1 MESDHS
7 GLRGRLQRWLE
18 QPRVQRAIIGL
29 IVLNAIVLGLDTSDS
44 LMARW
49 GGIINGLDQIILGV
63 FVVEILLRLYVH
75 RLRFFRDPWSLFD
88 FTVVA
93 IALVPAGGAFAVL
106 RALRILRV
114 LRLLS
119 AVPSMRRM
127 VAGLLSA
134 IPGLGAVFSMLGLFF
149 YIGAVVA
156 TNLFGERF
164 PEWFGSLGRTA
175 YTLFQVMTL
184 ESWSM
189 GIARP
194 VIAEYPWAW
203 LFFVPFIL
211 IATFTLLNLFVGVI
225 VSALQAEHDAERTQS
240 EQVHQQQLHQ
250 DLRALH
256 RDLAELKAMMAA
268 QAGANGAASVDKEP
282 PRSASVQVV

>member
-1 MESDHS
+1 MSTKPMVHS
-7 GLRGRLQRWLE
+7 GLRGQIQRWLE
-18 QPRVQRAIIGL
+18 SRRVQHSIIAL
-29 IVLNAIVLGLDTSDS
+29 IVLNAVVLGLDTSAT
-44 LMARW
+44 LIARW
-49 GGIINGLDQIILGV
+49 GSALHLLDQLILAV
-63 FVVEILLRLYVH
+63 FVIEIGLRLYVH
-75 RLRFFRDPWSLFD
+75 RQRFFFDPWSLFD
-88 FTVVA
+88 FAVVA
-93 IALVPAGGAFAVL
+93 IALVPAGGAFSVL

-127 VAGLLSA
+127 VGGLLAA
-134 IPGLGAVFSMLGLFF
+134 IPGLGAVFSVLGLFF

-164 PEWFGSLGRTA
+164 PEWFGTLGKTA

-194 VIAEYPWAW
+194 VMAEFPWAW

-225 VSALQAEHDAERTQS
+225 VSALQAEHDAERNQADLR
-240 EQVHQQQLHQ
+240 HQQQMHQ
-250 DLRALH
+250 DLLAL
-256 RDLAELKAMMAA
+256 RSDLTELKGLLVARQGTRA
-268 QAGANGAASVDKEP
+268 QNGSDTALLV
-282 PRSASVQVV
+282 

>member
-1 MESDHS
+1 MDGNYS
-7 GLRGRLQRWLE
+7 GIRGSLHRWL
-18 QPRVQRAIIGL
+18 QHARVQQSIIAL
-29 IVLNAIVLGLDTSDS
+29 IVLNAVVLGLDTSDS
-44 LMARW
+44 LMADW
-49 GGIINGLDQIILGV
+49 GALIHGADQVILAI
-63 FVVEILLRLYVH
+63 FVVELLIRIYVH
-75 RLRFFRDPWSLFD
+75 RLRFFTDPWSLFD
-88 FTVVA
+88 FTVIA
-93 IALVPAGGAFAVL
+93 IALVPAGGAFSVL

-164 PEWFGSLGRTA
+164 PEWFGTLGKTA
-175 YTLFQVMTL
+175 YTLFQIMTL

-203 LFFVPFIL
+203 LFFVPFIMV
-211 IATFTLLNLFVGVI
+211 ATFTLLNLFVGVI
-225 VSALQAEHDAERTQS
+225 VSALQAEHDAERSAT
-240 EQVHQQQLHQ
+240 EEVHQQQLHQ
-250 DLRALH
+250 DLLSLH
-256 RDLAELKAMMAA
+256 REIAELKQMLT
-268 QAGANGAASVDKEP
+268 NREP
-282 PRSASVQVV
+282 ALPVGEELSRSEVA